1 MDHKDL
7 LDEIEKDYLAYRE
20 AGGYLSILAFTTE
33 WLKRH
38 REVVREEM
46 KGNGDQLKEE
56 GRSRGER
63 ICKAM

>member
-1 MDHKDL
+1 LDRKEL

-38 REVVREEM
+38 REDLKAT
-46 KGNGDQLKEE
+46 KGESND
-56 GRSRGER
+56 
-63 ICKAM
+63 

>member
-1 MDHKDL
+1 MDRKEL

-46 KGNGDQLKEE
+46 KGNGDQLKEK
-56 GRSRGER
+56 GRSWG
-63 ICKAM
+63 A

>member
-1 MDHKDL
+1 MDRKEL

-38 REVVREEM
+38 REVLKAT
-46 KGNGDQLKEE
+46 KGESND
-56 GRSRGER
+56 
-63 ICKAM
+63 